1 MHELRYAFMIIFLFT
16 TLFLLTLKYT
26 FEFIYSVNSIE
37 LIYVPVLA
45 LFVSMVDIAKRLIAE
60 THNLVIKR

>member
-1 MHELRYAFMIIFLFT
+1 MHELRYVFMIIFLFT
-16 TLFLLTLKYT
+16 TIFLLTLKYT

-37 LIYVPVLA
+37 LIYIPVLA